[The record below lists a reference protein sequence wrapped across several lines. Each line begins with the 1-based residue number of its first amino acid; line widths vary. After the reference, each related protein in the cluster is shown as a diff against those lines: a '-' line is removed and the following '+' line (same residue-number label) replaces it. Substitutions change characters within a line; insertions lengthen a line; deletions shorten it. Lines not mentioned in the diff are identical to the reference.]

1 MGHEI
6 AAMGHGLRLE
16 PTQRCSMRTVSMCGM
31 RAGSAEAGKSPCY
44 LCPPGPIAVNQ
55 SRGGTPA
62 AYGEAEPRPAGHSL
76 VTKAGDDGG
85 DGRASHVL
93 GQLGSSSDPLNV
105 KLSQGTDLVPI
116 AAVTVAGLAV
126 LVAGFTVWRQ
136 NVTSRTVSDNGIA
149 AQRLQWRHS
158 AALALQTSPP
168 AGRRDRRQRGRS
180 RWSLYR
186 RATNEQEA
194 NRMVSVERAQE
205 LRRHVKDVTFRE
217 LKYIEAE
224 FKALGFTD
232 LADAVGNL
240 ARGSYVSILMA
251 VIADGPDREVAKVR
265 IAEATR
271 RLDEVVEENRSRR
284 SEAASKEF
292 GER

>member
-1 MGHEI
+1 MGE
-6 AAMGHGLRLE
+6 
-16 PTQRCSMRTVSMCGM
+16 TVVI
-31 RAGSAEAGKSPCY
+31 
-44 LCPPGPIAVNQ
+44 L
-55 SRGGTPA
+55 
-62 AYGEAEPRPAGHSL
+62 
-76 VTKAGDDGG
+76 
-85 DGRASHVL
+85 HVL
-93 GQLGSSSDPLNV
+93 GQRGLSSDPLNV

-158 AALALQTSPP
+158 AALELYRQALRLVDEIVDNVLESLE
-168 AGRRDRRQRGRS
+168 
-180 RWSLYR
+180 LYR

-271 RLDEVVEENRSRR
+271 RLDEVVEENRSRL